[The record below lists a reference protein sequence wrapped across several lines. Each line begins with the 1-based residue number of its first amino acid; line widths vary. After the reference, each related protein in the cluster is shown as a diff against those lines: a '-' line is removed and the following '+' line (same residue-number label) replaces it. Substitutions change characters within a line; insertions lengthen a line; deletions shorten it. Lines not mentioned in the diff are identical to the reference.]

1 MYVDCR
7 GLALTTASE
16 VAAEHIDQAVTDY
29 LDYRTTAFGHVRSA
43 LEQDPAFVLAQCFRG
58 YFLLM
63 LENKAILPKVR
74 QTLDEIR
81 PNLAAATP
89 RERLHVQALEA
100 WAAGDIM
107 KACLNGSRS

>member
-1 MYVDCR
+1 M
-7 GLALTTASE
+7 LAL
-16 VAAEHIDQAVTDY
+16 
-29 LDYRTTAFGHVRSA
+29 
-43 LEQDPAFVLAQCFRG
+43 CFRG

-81 PNLAAATP
+81 PNLAAVTS
-89 RERLHVQALEA
+89 RERYHVRALEA

-107 KACLNGSRS
+107 LACSHWEEILTEFRSILWRSSFTTP

>member
-1 MYVDCR
+1 M
-7 GLALTTASE
+7 LAL
-16 VAAEHIDQAVTDY
+16 
-29 LDYRTTAFGHVRSA
+29 
-43 LEQDPAFVLAQCFRG
+43 CFRG

-81 PNLAAATP
+81 PNLAAATA
-89 RERLHVQALEA
+89 RERRHVHALEA

-107 KACLNGSRS
+107 LACAHWEEILTECPLDLMALNSTTP